1 MNKYLIVYLKTTDYY
16 IKVIKNGWDGVIE
29 DIEDYKKIET
39 AIVEANNKEEAYNK
53 IEYEVINIIKLNEE

>member
-1 MNKYLIVYLKTTDYY
+1 MNKYLIVYLEPTDYY
-16 IKVIKNGWDGVIE
+16 IKVIKNGWDGVEE